1 VHGAEALIAEINK
14 LGKGEFV
21 DRDLYLMAIGA
32 DDSRF
37 KAHGN
42 NPRVLG
48 NGPQSKDADGKMFVI
63 DMASLARSGHSG
75 WVDYKW
81 NHPVTN
87 EILTKATYVEPAGD
101 LAIACGIYKQ

>member
-1 VHGAEALIAEINK
+1 LIDEINR
-14 LGKGEFV
+14 LGKGQFIN
-21 DRDLYLMAIGA
+21 RDLYLMAIGI
-32 DDSRF
+32 DDYRF

-48 NGPQSKDADGKMFVI
+48 NGPQSKDTDGKMFVI
-63 DMASLARSGHSG
+63 EMARLAGSAGSG

-87 EILTKATYVEPAGD
+87 EIQEKTTYVERAGEH
-101 LAIACGIYKQ
+101 AIACGIYKH